1 MTRSFLKWAGGKHRV
16 ADALLRVTRDARP
29 LNVDWDVRTGQRYH
43 EPMMGSGSMY
53 FRLRESGFISSKKKS
68 MLADLN
74 HILISM
80 MTTVGDH
87 ESHEALFSRLRELQE
102 DYPSDLPHPNP
113 RGQEQD
119 VREQRMFYRKRRELN
134 RLASRLPALSVHESI
149 ELAALAIFLNKT
161 CYNGLWRMNSHGH
174 FNTPEGAYTRPK
186 NIYQPDVIVACA
198 GHLKQ
203 ANLSCQDWRKS
214 LARARPGDLVYI
226 DAPYMPIKFGDQTFT
241 DYFSAG
247 FSMQDQ
253 RDLANSAALSAA
265 KGVRIIASN
274 HDTEGN
280 PNVRHLYQHACA
292 QAGIQAP
299 AIVPIDVSRT
309 ISCKGHGR
317 QKVSEVLIFM
327 GK

>member
-16 ADALLRVTRDARP
+16 ADALLRVARDARP
-29 LNVDWDVRTGQRYH
+29 LNVDWEVRTGQRYH

-53 FRLRESGFISSKKKS
+53 FRLRESGFISSKMKS

-87 ESHEALFSRLRELQE
+87 DLHEALFSRLRELQE

-134 RLASRLPALSVHESI
+134 RLAARLPALSVHESI

-186 NIYQPDVIVACA
+186 NIY
-198 GHLKQ
+198 
-203 ANLSCQDWRKS
+203 LS
-214 LARARPGDLVYI
+214 
-226 DAPYMPIKFGDQTFT
+226 
-241 DYFSAG
+241 
-247 FSMQDQ
+247 
-253 RDLANSAALSAA
+253 
-265 KGVRIIASN
+265 
-274 HDTEGN
+274 
-280 PNVRHLYQHACA
+280 
-292 QAGIQAP
+292 
-299 AIVPIDVSRT
+299 
-309 ISCKGHGR
+309 
-317 QKVSEVLIFM
+317 LIHI
-327 GK
+327 